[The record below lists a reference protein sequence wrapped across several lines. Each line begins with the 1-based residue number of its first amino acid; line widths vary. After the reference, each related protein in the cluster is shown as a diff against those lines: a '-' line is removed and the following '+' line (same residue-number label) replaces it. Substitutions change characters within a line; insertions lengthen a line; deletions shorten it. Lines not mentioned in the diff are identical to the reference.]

1 MIRVR
6 TSTGTKAIKAVKV
19 RRSGGVTK
27 DVFAGSVRNATA
39 LKRFFTQSG
48 TITVT
53 ADPASVSGYTALPGS
68 ATISTNSTT
77 ATPTGGASP
86 YTYAWTF
93 VSSDGGTWVIASP
106 TTAATKFTCAGVAA
120 DIDYSAVFRCTVTD
134 AVGGTGTVDVPAY
147 VSNLGSL
154 YP

>member
-6 TSTGTKAIKAVKV
+6 TSTGTKAIKAIKV

-27 DVFAGSVRNATA
+27 NVFAGSVRNATA

-53 ADPASVSGYTALPGS
+53 ADPAALS
-68 ATISTNSTT
+68 AYAASFTPVTITTGFTT
-77 ATPTGGASP
+77 ASPSGGSTP

-93 VSSDGGTWVIASP
+93 VSSDGGTWTITNP
-106 TTAATKFTCAGVAA
+106 TAASTKFSCA
-120 DIDYSAVFRCTVTD
+120 AVGANVGFNATFRCTVTD
-134 AVGGTGTVDVPAY
+134 SVGGTGTVDVTAY
-147 VSNLGSL
+147 VYNYGSL